1 VNYGIDSKVAII
13 TGGASGIGA
22 AVCDLLADEGARV
35 VVADINVDMAQR
47 KAAEITQRGG
57 QAMSHG
63 VDVIDST
70 SVDALFEGVVQR
82 WGTVHALVNNAG
94 FTRDMRITK
103 MSEMDWDSVVDVVL
117 KGAFLCTRRA
127 IPFMTEQRWG
137 RVVNISS
144 RAHLGNAGQA
154 NYSSAKA
161 GLIGFTKALALEN
174 GRNNITVNAVAP
186 GLIGTDAVRN
196 LPHFAKIQE
205 AAERTTPIPRLGE
218 PSDVAHA
225 VAFLISSQAGYISG
239 DVLHVTGGR
248 Y

>member
-1 VNYGIDSKVAII
+1 MDYGLNSKVAII

-22 AVCDLLADEGARV
+22 AICDLLADEGARV
-35 VVADINVDMAQR
+35 VVADINVDMAHR
-47 KAAEITQRGG
+47 KAEEITGRGG
-57 QAMSHG
+57 QAMSHR
-63 VDVIDST
+63 VDVIDAA
-70 SVDALFEGVVQR
+70 SVDALFEAVISR

-103 MSEMDWDSVVDVVL
+103 MSEVDWDSVVDVVL

-127 IPFMTEQRWG
+127 IPLMTEQRWG

-186 GLIGTDAVRN
+186 GLIGTDAVLS

-205 AAERTTPIPRLGE
+205 AAERITPIPRLGE
-218 PSDVAHA
+218 PADVAHA
-225 VAFLISSQAGYISG
+225 VGFLLSSQAGYITG